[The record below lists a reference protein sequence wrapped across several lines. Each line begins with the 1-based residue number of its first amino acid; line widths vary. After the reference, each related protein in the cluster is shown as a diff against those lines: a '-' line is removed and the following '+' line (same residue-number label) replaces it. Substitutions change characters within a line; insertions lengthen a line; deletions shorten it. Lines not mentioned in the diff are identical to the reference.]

1 MAAYVD
7 ASAAAKLVLE
17 ERESPPLAKW
27 IAARGRNPV
36 TSDLTRTELLRAT
49 RRIAPDRMNAARA
62 VLESMTVM
70 SVSTAV
76 FERAA
81 MLDPES
87 VRSLDAIHLASA
99 LDLGD
104 ELDELATYDA
114 RLAEAARFYGI
125 TVVSPGASPAIR

>member
-1 MAAYVD
+1 MATYVD

-17 ERESPPLAKW
+17 QPESAALAKW
-27 IAARGRNPV
+27 IVATGRNPV

-49 RRIAPDRMNAARA
+49 RRIAPERMTAARA
-62 VLESMTVM
+62 VLDSMTVLV
-70 SVSTAV
+70 VSTAV

-99 LDLGD
+99 LELGD

-114 RLAEAARFYGI
+114 RLAEAARYYGI
-125 TVVSPGASPAIR
+125 TVVSPGAVI